1 MGETRPD
8 GSGADGSNAV
18 EFALVLP
25 VLAMLLF
32 GILTGGLALNQ
43 QQQLSHAAREGA
55 RYGAT
60 LPGLSDN
67 DDTAFASVAARTSN
81 ALDGVPIDADARI
94 CITYGSGNTTSARRW
109 YSALTGATAA
119 PPAPPDNPDD
129 WCPTLISDDV
139 TARVQVSVRNKALL
153 EAVMIRRG
161 VLLSGDAVAVY
172 ERLDSP

>member
-1 MGETRPD
+1 MGDARARRMD
-8 GSGADGSNAV
+8 ADGSNAV

-60 LPGLSDN
+60 LPGLADD

-81 ALDGVPIDADARI
+81 SLDGVPIDDEARI
-94 CITYGSGNTTSARRW
+94 CITYGTGSTTSARRW
-109 YSALTGATAA
+109 YSARTGASASA
-119 PPAPPDNPDD
+119 PADPDA
-129 WCPTLISDDV
+129 WCPTLISDDT
-139 TARVQVSVRNKALL
+139 TARVQVSVRNEARL
-153 EAVMIRRG
+153 EAVMIRRD

-172 ERLDSP
+172 ELAD